1 MLKVNQ
7 DSAQVVIEIYNSNN
21 EFIDRFFRPYKK
33 GFNRASWDLTK
44 NLNSNV
50 NSGSTR
56 SYSPSIR
63 VKPGKYSF
71 NVYLSFDGK
80 VNKIGSKFFEVERI
94 RSGVLNNPNIDKI
107 DEYVTEIENEYK
119 NYSLLSSK
127 FGKIKDD
134 NKSIISLINKSS
146 NYKDYVSQQNA
157 IQKSIDKI
165 DKELESLIRKIVRSE
180 LESFQSN
187 NKSDSLMSEKRK
199 TNVGIKSNSGLS
211 SLTKADLL
219 SLSKKN
225 KLSLSSKHTKTEI
238 LNELKSKAKSENLWN
253 LFLPDKEYGY
263 GLSNVDYAPLAEI
276 TGHNWWAPEV
286 FNCSAPDTG
295 NMEILA
301 EFGTAEQKKQ
311 WLEPLLEGEIRSC
324 FAMTEPNVASSDA
337 TNIGSSIVSDGDNYV
352 INGRKWW
359 TSNAINP
366 NAKICIFMG
375 VTNPDSP
382 PYQRQSQVLVPMDS
396 EGLSIIRP
404 MQVFGYDDG
413 YTGHPELFI

>member
-1 MLKVNQ
+1 MM
-7 DSAQVVIEIYNSNN
+7 D
-21 EFIDRFFRPYKK
+21 
-33 GFNRASWDLTK
+33 FN
-44 NLNSNV
+44 
-50 NSGSTR
+50 
-56 SYSPSIR
+56 
-63 VKPGKYSF
+63 F
-71 NVYLSFDGK
+71 
-80 VNKIGSKFFEVERI
+80 SK
-94 RSGVLNNPNIDKI
+94 
-107 DEYVTEIENEYK
+107 
-119 NYSLLSSK
+119 
-127 FGKIKDD
+127 
-134 NKSIISLINKSS
+134 
-146 NYKDYVSQQNA
+146 
-157 IQKSIDKI
+157 
-165 DKELESLIRKIVRSE
+165 ESLE
-180 LESFQSN
+180 LQDKLKTFFADHIYPNEELYE
-187 NKSDSLMSEKRK
+187 KAIIDSGDPLH
-199 TNVGIKSNSGLS
+199 IP
-211 SLTKADLL
+211 
-219 SLSKKN
+219 
-225 KLSLSSKHTKTEI
+225 EI

-253 LFLPDKEYGY
+253 LFLPDKEYRY

-382 PYQRQSQVLVPMDS
+382 PHQRQSQVLVPMDS

-413 YTGHPELFI
+413 YTGHPELLFENVVVPKSNIIGGEGMGFKIAQARLGPGRIHHCMRAIGMAERALSLMIDRSLERETFGQKLAEQGVIQDWIARSRIKIEEARLLTLKTAWLIDTVGKEEAKIEISSIKVSVVEAASYVIDKAIQTFGAMGLSQDTPLARMSAGARVLRIADGPDEVHLRSIARREINKHR

>member
-1 MLKVNQ
+1 MM
-7 DSAQVVIEIYNSNN
+7 D
-21 EFIDRFFRPYKK
+21 
-33 GFNRASWDLTK
+33 FN
-44 NLNSNV
+44 
-50 NSGSTR
+50 
-56 SYSPSIR
+56 
-63 VKPGKYSF
+63 F
-71 NVYLSFDGK
+71 
-80 VNKIGSKFFEVERI
+80 SK
-94 RSGVLNNPNIDKI
+94 
-107 DEYVTEIENEYK
+107 
-119 NYSLLSSK
+119 
-127 FGKIKDD
+127 
-134 NKSIISLINKSS
+134 
-146 NYKDYVSQQNA
+146 
-157 IQKSIDKI
+157 
-165 DKELESLIRKIVRSE
+165 ESLE
-180 LESFQSN
+180 LQDKLKTFFAEHIYPN
-187 NKSDSLMSEKRK
+187 EELYEKAIIDSGDPLH
-199 TNVGIKSNSGLS
+199 IP
-211 SLTKADLL
+211 
-219 SLSKKN
+219 
-225 KLSLSSKHTKTEI
+225 EI
-238 LNELKSKAKSENLWN
+238 LNELKLKAKSENLWN
-253 LFLPDKEYGY
+253 LFLPDNEYGY

-413 YTGHPELFI
+413 YTGHPELLFENVVVPKSNIIGGEGMGFKIAQARLGPGRIHHCMRAIGMAERALSLMIDRSLERETFGQKLAEQGVIQDWIARSRIKIEEARLLTLKTAWLIDTVGKEEAKIEISSIKVSVVEAASYVIDKAIQTFGAMGLSQDTPLARMSAGARVLRIADGPDEVHLRSIARREINKHR

>member
-1 MLKVNQ
+1 MM
-7 DSAQVVIEIYNSNN
+7 D
-21 EFIDRFFRPYKK
+21 
-33 GFNRASWDLTK
+33 FN
-44 NLNSNV
+44 
-50 NSGSTR
+50 
-56 SYSPSIR
+56 
-63 VKPGKYSF
+63 F
-71 NVYLSFDGK
+71 
-80 VNKIGSKFFEVERI
+80 SK
-94 RSGVLNNPNIDKI
+94 
-107 DEYVTEIENEYK
+107 
-119 NYSLLSSK
+119 
-127 FGKIKDD
+127 
-134 NKSIISLINKSS
+134 
-146 NYKDYVSQQNA
+146 
-157 IQKSIDKI
+157 
-165 DKELESLIRKIVRSE
+165 ESLE
-180 LESFQSN
+180 LQDKLKTFFADHIYPNEELYE
-187 NKSDSLMSEKRK
+187 KAIIDSGDPLH
-199 TNVGIKSNSGLS
+199 IP
-211 SLTKADLL
+211 
-219 SLSKKN
+219 
-225 KLSLSSKHTKTEI
+225 EI

-311 WLEPLLEGEIRSC
+311 WLEPLLEGEIRSR

-413 YTGHPELFI
+413 YTGHPELLFENVVVPKSNIIGGEGMGFKIAQARLGPGRIHHCMRAIGMAERALSLMIDRSLERETFGQKLAEQGVIQDWIARSRIKIEEARLLTLKTAWLIDTVGKEEAKIEISSIKVSVVEAASYVIDKAIQTFGAMGLSQDTPLARMSAGARVLRIADGPDEVHLRSIARREINKHR

>member
-1 MLKVNQ
+1 MM
-7 DSAQVVIEIYNSNN
+7 D
-21 EFIDRFFRPYKK
+21 
-33 GFNRASWDLTK
+33 FN
-44 NLNSNV
+44 
-50 NSGSTR
+50 
-56 SYSPSIR
+56 
-63 VKPGKYSF
+63 F
-71 NVYLSFDGK
+71 
-80 VNKIGSKFFEVERI
+80 SK
-94 RSGVLNNPNIDKI
+94 
-107 DEYVTEIENEYK
+107 
-119 NYSLLSSK
+119 
-127 FGKIKDD
+127 
-134 NKSIISLINKSS
+134 
-146 NYKDYVSQQNA
+146 
-157 IQKSIDKI
+157 
-165 DKELESLIRKIVRSE
+165 ESLE
-180 LESFQSN
+180 LQDKLKTFFADHIYPNEELYE
-187 NKSDSLMSEKRK
+187 KAIIDSGDPLH
-199 TNVGIKSNSGLS
+199 IP
-211 SLTKADLL
+211 
-219 SLSKKN
+219 
-225 KLSLSSKHTKTEI
+225 EI

-413 YTGHPELFI
+413 YTGHPELLFENVVVPKSNIIGGEGMGFKIAQARLGPGRIHHCMRAIGMAERALSLMIDRSLERETFGQKLAEQGVIQDWIARSRIKIEEARLLTLKTAWLIDTVGKEEAKIEISSIKVSVVEAASYVIDKAIQTHGAMGLSQDTPLARMSAGARVLRIADGPDEVHLRSIARREINKHK

>member
-1 MLKVNQ
+1 MDFNFSKESLELQDKLKTFFV
-7 DSAQVVIEIYNSNN
+7 DHIYPN
-21 EFIDRFFRPYKK
+21 EDHY
-33 GFNRASWDLTK
+33 
-44 NLNSNV
+44 
-50 NSGSTR
+50 
-56 SYSPSIR
+56 
-63 VKPGKYSF
+63 
-71 NVYLSFDGK
+71 
-80 VNKIGSKFFEVERI
+80 E
-94 RSGVLNNPNIDKI
+94 
-107 DEYVTEIENEYK
+107 
-119 NYSLLSSK
+119 
-127 FGKIKDD
+127 
-134 NKSIISLINKSS
+134 
-146 NYKDYVSQQNA
+146 NA
-157 IQKSIDKI
+157 IID
-165 DKELESLIRKIVRSE
+165 
-180 LESFQSN
+180 
-187 NKSDSLMSEKRK
+187 
-199 TNVGIKSNSGLS
+199 SGDPL
-211 SLTKADLL
+211 
-219 SLSKKN
+219 
-225 KLSLSSKHTKTEI
+225 HIPEI
-238 LNELKSKAKSENLWN
+238 LSELKSIAKKENLWN
-253 LFLPDKEYGY
+253 LFLPDNEYGY

-301 EFGTAEQKKQ
+301 EFGTSEQKKQ
-311 WLEPLLEGEIRSC
+311 WLEPLLEGDIRSC

-413 YTGHPELFI
+413 YTGHPELLFDNVVVPKSNIIGGEGMGFKIAQARLGPGRIHHCMRAIGMAERALSLMIDRSLERETFGQKLAEQGVIQDWIARSRIKIEEARLLTLKTAWLIDTVGKEEAKIEISSIKVSVVEAASYVIDKAIQTHGAMGLSQDTPLARMSAGARVL

>member
-1 MLKVNQ
+1 MM
-7 DSAQVVIEIYNSNN
+7 D
-21 EFIDRFFRPYKK
+21 
-33 GFNRASWDLTK
+33 FN
-44 NLNSNV
+44 
-50 NSGSTR
+50 
-56 SYSPSIR
+56 
-63 VKPGKYSF
+63 F
-71 NVYLSFDGK
+71 
-80 VNKIGSKFFEVERI
+80 
-94 RSGVLNNPNIDKI
+94 
-107 DEYVTEIENEYK
+107 
-119 NYSLLSSK
+119 
-127 FGKIKDD
+127 
-134 NKSIISLINKSS
+134 
-146 NYKDYVSQQNA
+146 
-157 IQKSIDKI
+157 
-165 DKELESLIRKIVRSE
+165 
-180 LESFQSN
+180 
-187 NKSDSLMSEKRK
+187 
-199 TNVGIKSNSGLS
+199 
-211 SLTKADLL
+211 
-219 SLSKKN
+219 SKKSLELQD
-225 KLSLSSKHTKTEI
+225 KLKTFFADHIYPNEELYEKAIIDSGDPLHIPEI

-413 YTGHPELFI
+413 YTGHPELLFENVVVPKSNIIGGEGMGFKIAQARLGPGRIHHCMRAIGMAERALSLMIDRSLERETFGQKLAEQGVIQDWIARSRIKIEEARLLTLKTAWLIDTVGKEEAKIEISSIKVSVVEAASYVIDKAIQTHGAMGLSQDTPLARMSAGARVLRIADGPDEVHLRSIARREINKHR

>member
-1 MLKVNQ
+1 MMDFNFSKESLELQDKLKTFFV
-7 DSAQVVIEIYNSNN
+7 DHIYPN
-21 EFIDRFFRPYKK
+21 EDHY
-33 GFNRASWDLTK
+33 
-44 NLNSNV
+44 
-50 NSGSTR
+50 
-56 SYSPSIR
+56 
-63 VKPGKYSF
+63 
-71 NVYLSFDGK
+71 
-80 VNKIGSKFFEVERI
+80 E
-94 RSGVLNNPNIDKI
+94 
-107 DEYVTEIENEYK
+107 
-119 NYSLLSSK
+119 
-127 FGKIKDD
+127 
-134 NKSIISLINKSS
+134 
-146 NYKDYVSQQNA
+146 NA
-157 IQKSIDKI
+157 IID
-165 DKELESLIRKIVRSE
+165 
-180 LESFQSN
+180 
-187 NKSDSLMSEKRK
+187 
-199 TNVGIKSNSGLS
+199 SGDPL
-211 SLTKADLL
+211 
-219 SLSKKN
+219 
-225 KLSLSSKHTKTEI
+225 HIPEI
-238 LNELKSKAKSENLWN
+238 LSELKSIAKKENLWN
-253 LFLPDKEYGY
+253 LFLPDNEYGY

-301 EFGTAEQKKQ
+301 EFGTSEQKKQ
-311 WLEPLLEGEIRSC
+311 WLEPLLEGDIRSC

-413 YTGHPELFI
+413 YTGHPELLFDNVVVPKSNIIGGEGMGFKIAQARLGPGRIHHCMRAIGMAERALSLMIDRSLERETFGQKLAEQGVIQDWIARSRIKIEEARLLTLKTAWLIDTVGKEEAKIEISSIKVSVVEAASYVIDKAIQTHGAMGLSQDTPLARMSAGARVLRIADGPDEVHLRSIARREINKHR

>member
-1 MLKVNQ
+1 MMDFNFSKESIELQDKLKTFFADHIYPNEELYEKAII
-7 DSAQVVIEIYNSNN
+7 DSGDPLHI
-21 EFIDRFFRPYKK
+21 P
-33 GFNRASWDLTK
+33 
-44 NLNSNV
+44 
-50 NSGSTR
+50 
-56 SYSPSIR
+56 
-63 VKPGKYSF
+63 
-71 NVYLSFDGK
+71 
-80 VNKIGSKFFEVERI
+80 
-94 RSGVLNNPNIDKI
+94 
-107 DEYVTEIENEYK
+107 
-119 NYSLLSSK
+119 
-127 FGKIKDD
+127 
-134 NKSIISLINKSS
+134 
-146 NYKDYVSQQNA
+146 
-157 IQKSIDKI
+157 
-165 DKELESLIRKIVRSE
+165 
-180 LESFQSN
+180 
-187 NKSDSLMSEKRK
+187 
-199 TNVGIKSNSGLS
+199 
-211 SLTKADLL
+211 
-219 SLSKKN
+219 
-225 KLSLSSKHTKTEI
+225 EI

-413 YTGHPELFI
+413 YTGHPELLFENVVVPKSNIIGGEGMGFKIAQARLGPGRIHHCMRAIGMAERALSLMIDRSLERETFGQKLAEQGVIQDWIARSRIKIEEARLLTLKTAWLIDTVGKEEAKIEISSIKVSVVEAASYVIDKAIQTFGAMGLSQDTPLARMSAGARVLRIADGPDEVHLRSIARREINKHR

>member
-1 MLKVNQ
+1 MM
-7 DSAQVVIEIYNSNN
+7 D
-21 EFIDRFFRPYKK
+21 
-33 GFNRASWDLTK
+33 FN
-44 NLNSNV
+44 
-50 NSGSTR
+50 
-56 SYSPSIR
+56 
-63 VKPGKYSF
+63 F
-71 NVYLSFDGK
+71 
-80 VNKIGSKFFEVERI
+80 SK
-94 RSGVLNNPNIDKI
+94 
-107 DEYVTEIENEYK
+107 
-119 NYSLLSSK
+119 
-127 FGKIKDD
+127 
-134 NKSIISLINKSS
+134 
-146 NYKDYVSQQNA
+146 
-157 IQKSIDKI
+157 
-165 DKELESLIRKIVRSE
+165 ESLELQDKLKTFFADHIYPNEELYEKAIV
-180 LESFQSN
+180 
-187 NKSDSLMSEKRK
+187 DSGDPLH
-199 TNVGIKSNSGLS
+199 IP
-211 SLTKADLL
+211 
-219 SLSKKN
+219 
-225 KLSLSSKHTKTEI
+225 EI

-413 YTGHPELFI
+413 YTGHPELLFENVVVPKSNIIGGEGMGFKIAQARLGPGRIHHCMRAIGMAERALSLMIDRSLERETFGQKLAEQGVIQDWIARSRIKIEEARLLTLKTAWLIDTVGKEEAKIEISSIKVSVVEAASYVIDKAIQTFGAMGLSQDTPLARMSAGARVLRIADGPDEVHLRSIARREINKHR